1 MPRSKDENACRR
13 RRRRRRRTR
22 AKIKIPPVLRNI
34 SCGVTLGRWRE
45 MRKEGTY
52 THTHI
57 PHTHPTFFSPLHEQ
71 KTAISAHP
79 NFIASL
85 PFVIACVRRR
95 LWIRSHTHTHIS
107 ISHLSHARR
116 FSSPYLGV
124 DVKCG
129 TVFLSLSRDGVSRMS
144 QGRGR
149 RHSSSI
155 IFP

>member
-22 AKIKIPPVLRNI
+22 AKIKIPPLLRNI

-95 LWIRSHTHTHIS
+95 LWIRSHTHTS
-107 ISHLSHARR
+107 PFPISHTHGDFLCPTWGLT
-116 FSSPYLGV
+116 SSAER
-124 DVKCG
+124 C
-129 TVFLSLSRDGVSRMS
+129 FCLSRAME
-144 QGRGR
+144 
-149 RHSSSI
+149 
-155 IFP
+155 FPGCLREEEEGTPVQEFFPN